1 MPSTFAREDNPLS
14 TSNIEFLQTL
24 EDVIV
29 KRRHAPAENSY
40 TSALFAAGNK
50 RIAQKVGEEAV
61 ELAIASVSG
70 DRAEAIEEAADLIYH
85 LLVLLRAA
93 GLSLGEVVSVLE
105 SRHSPS

>member
-1 MPSTFAREDNPLS
+1 MPSTFAREDKPLS

-29 KRRHAPAENSY
+29 TRRHAPAENSY

-85 LLVLLRAA
+85 LLVLLNNQDIKLADI
-93 GLSLGEVVSVLE
+93 VTVLE
-105 SRHSPS
+105 TRHFP

>member
-85 LLVLLRAA
+85 LLVLLNNQDIKLADI
-93 GLSLGEVVSVLE
+93 VTVLE
-105 SRHSPS
+105 TRHFP

>member
-70 DRAEAIEEAADLIYH
+70 DRAEAIEEAADLVYH
-85 LLVLLRAA
+85 LLVLLNNQDIKLADI
-93 GLSLGEVVSVLE
+93 VTVLE
-105 SRHSPS
+105 TRHFP

>member
-1 MPSTFAREDNPLS
+1 MS

-85 LLVLLRAA
+85 LLVLLNNQDIKLADI
-93 GLSLGEVVSVLE
+93 VTVLE
-105 SRHSPS
+105 TRHFP